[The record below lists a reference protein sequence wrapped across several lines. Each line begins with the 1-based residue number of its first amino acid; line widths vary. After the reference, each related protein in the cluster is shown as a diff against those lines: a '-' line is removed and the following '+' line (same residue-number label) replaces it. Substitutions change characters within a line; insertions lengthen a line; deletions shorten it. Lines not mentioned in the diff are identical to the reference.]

1 MSYALTATV
10 ERPFDVV
17 IDDVRAALSR
27 QGFGIVSDI
36 DMQETL
42 RTKIGAEIGRQR
54 ILGACNPSL
63 AHRALQAEP
72 AVGLL
77 LPCNVVVREQK
88 GRVIVDMIDPE
99 TMAVLTANPA
109 MQAVADEAGTRLAA
123 ALDDVRAADAADSP
137 A

>member
-1 MSYALTATV
+1 MSYASTATV
-10 ERPFDVV
+10 DRPFDVV

-42 RTKIGAEIGRQR
+42 RTKIGAEISRQR

-99 TMAVLTANPA
+99 TMAVLTENPA

-123 ALDDVRAADAADSP
+123 ALDDVRAANSP

>member
-10 ERPFDVV
+10 DRPFDVV
-17 IDDVRAALSR
+17 IDDVHAALSR

-77 LPCNVVVREQK
+77 LPCNVVVRERE

>member
-10 ERPFDVV
+10 DRPFDVV

-99 TMAVLTANPA
+99 TMAVLTENPA

-123 ALDDVRAADAADSP
+123 ALDDVRAADSP